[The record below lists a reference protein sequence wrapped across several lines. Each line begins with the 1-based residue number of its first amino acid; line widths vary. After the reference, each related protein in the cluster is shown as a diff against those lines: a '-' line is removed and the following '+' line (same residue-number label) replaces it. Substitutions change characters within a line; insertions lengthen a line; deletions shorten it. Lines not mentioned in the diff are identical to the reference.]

1 MIQLAIAPAFMGLI
15 YMYIRD
21 KYEKEPLYMVILA
34 VAFGIFAT
42 FLIYGFTQI
51 LAILF
56 QNPENPEN
64 PQNTFLE
71 SFYIAFV
78 ASAFTEEFVKFLLL
92 YVLVWRNPNF
102 NEPLDGIVYAVFLSL
117 GFACIE
123 NLMYV
128 LSPSMGGLQTGLAR
142 AFISVP
148 SHALFA
154 VHMGYYFSFAKFHK
168 QLKPFYLSFFMP
180 YLLHALYNFFL
191 LQNPTYFWFPFL
203 LLQLFLWHSSLHFI
217 RKFLKISPFRCE
229 IS

>member
-21 KYEKEPLYMVILA
+21 KYEKEPFFMVALA

-42 FLIYGFTQI
+42 FLIYALTQI

-56 QNPENPEN
+56 QNLENSPS
-64 PQNTFLE
+64 TLLE
-71 SFYIAFV
+71 SFYIAFI

-92 YVLVWRNPNF
+92 YVLIWKNPNF
-102 NEPLDGIVYAVFLSL
+102 NEPLDGIVYAVFLAL
-117 GFACIE
+117 GFAGIE

-128 LSPSMGGLQTGLAR
+128 LNPTMGGIQTGLAR

-154 VHMGYYFSFAKFHK
+154 VHMGYYFSFAKFQK
-168 QLKPFYLSFFMP
+168 QLKPFCLSFLMP
-180 YLLHALYNFFL
+180 YLLHAFYNFFL
-191 LQNPTYFWFPFL
+191 LQNPAFFWFPFL
-203 LLQLFLWHSSLHFI
+203 LLQVFLWHSSLHFI
-217 RKFLKISPFRCE
+217 RNFLKISPFRCE